1 MPDPADTAAGE
12 TKSVGNWNNAPG
24 GTTSSNNGT
33 TSSAGGGTTTSN
45 NGGTQTSAPGK
56 TDSEAKTSS
65 TSNNSAPSS
74 SKSTSTSQ
82 NISSPATTQ
91 SAPATTASPATTNTA
106 PAAAGTSYTPSTT
119 SSVKVADPSRGT
131 MAGNPATGAT
141 YTAGSATPTYDPND
155 GIVSTAE
162 AEARYNAAQAMNSAF
177 GVGGSAP
184 SAPSAPAAPDGA
196 FGPRANPAA
205 SYMSDVMG
213 GLLGPVGTVGP
224 LTGSPPPKAIT
235 DRVAPPAAPPVAA
248 AQPTYDPL
256 SSIREAIL
264 GVPTVPTA
272 PPTQYPVAGRTDRI
286 DMMDTAR
293 TDRLPSPASPPPAS
307 NSSTVAM
314 NNTGATAGL
323 AQDIQNAGLPGAAP
337 ASTYAGYGAPFN
349 ATTNAMM
356 RDIALNSGQPVPAG
370 TNMADMTGY
379 VPGDPRVDYPPGS
392 FQNTV
397 DGPPEFQT
405 ADGSAAP
412 SQQAGQPQTI
422 DELGNRVSY
431 EADKAR
437 DGFKNLPGKIYDAIV
452 GGNITAGQDLNALQ
466 QTRGGGGGI
475 LPPPDGEPLDV
486 QSMQKLMAELKRRG
500 VSANQQ
506 LQLILSTF
514 V

>member
-356 RDIALNSGQPVPAG
+356 RDIALNAGQPVPASG
-370 TNMADMTGY
+370 MPPSEYSGY
-379 VPGDPRVDYPPGS
+379 GAPFNAEVQIGQWENVDPPP
-392 FQNTV
+392 
-397 DGPPEFQT
+397 
-405 ADGSAAP
+405 ADGTAAP

-422 DELGNRVSY
+422 DELGNRAGY
-431 EADKAR
+431 EYDKAR
-437 DGFKNLPGKIYDAIV
+437 DGFKSMPGKIYDAIV

>member
-235 DRVAPPAAPPVAA
+235 DRVAPPAAPPVAMS
-248 AQPTYDPL
+248 QPTYDPL

-272 PPTQYPVAGRTDRI
+272 PPTQYPVAGRTDRLDI
-286 DMMDTAR
+286 MDPAR

-337 ASTYAGYGAPFN
+337 ASIYAGYGAPFN

-356 RDIALNSGQPVPAG
+356 RDIALNSGQPVPASG
-370 TNMADMTGY
+370 MPPSEYSGY
-379 VPGDPRVDYPPGS
+379 GAPFNAEVQIGQWENVDPPP
-392 FQNTV
+392 
-397 DGPPEFQT
+397 

-437 DGFKNLPGKIYDAIV
+437 DGFKNLLGKISDAIV